1 MPPHKAWAIIPARMG
16 STRLPGK
23 PLADIA
29 GKPMI
34 QHVWERVSE
43 VLPTFVATDDER
55 IAQVVEAAGGMAILT
70 SPNCVNGT
78 QRVTEALHILA
89 EQGQN
94 LPGIVLNIQGDEPL
108 VSPQDII
115 TLLNLMLRDEVQIG
129 TLVTPAQPG
138 DAESGTNAFADKTP
152 DGRCHAFSRN
162 PACCAIQAWRHVGMY
177 GFKTQLLPELVA
189 LPETENELRERL
201 EQVRWLDH
209 GYAIYAA
216 EVKAAGIGV
225 DSPEDLEKVRILA
238 GKLEG

>member
-1 MPPHKAWAIIPARMG
+1 MG

-94 LPGIVLNIQGDEPL
+94 LPGIVLNIQ
-108 VSPQDII
+108 
-115 TLLNLMLRDEVQIG
+115 
-129 TLVTPAQPG
+129 
-138 DAESGTNAFADKTP
+138 
-152 DGRCHAFSRN
+152 
-162 PACCAIQAWRHVGMY
+162 
-177 GFKTQLLPELVA
+177 
-189 LPETENELRERL
+189 
-201 EQVRWLDH
+201 
-209 GYAIYAA
+209 
-216 EVKAAGIGV
+216 
-225 DSPEDLEKVRILA
+225 
-238 GKLEG
+238 

>member
-55 IAQVVEAAGGMAILT
+55 IAQVVEAVGGMAILT

-115 TLLNLMLRDEVQIG
+115 TLLNLMLREEVQIG
-129 TLVTPAQPG
+129 TLVTPAKPG

-152 DGRCHAFSRN
+152 DGRCHGFSRN

-177 GFKTQLLPELVA
+177 GFKTHLLPELVA

>member
-55 IAQVVEAAGGMAILT
+55 IAQVIEQAGGMAILT
-70 SPNCVNGT
+70 SENCQNGT

-108 VSPQDII
+108 VSPHDIVS
-115 TLLNLMLRDEVQIG
+115 LLNLMLREEVQIG
-129 TLVTPAQPG
+129 TLVTSAKPG

-152 DGRCHAFSRN
+152 DGRCHSFSRN

-177 GFKTQLLPELVA
+177 GFKTHLLPELVA
-189 LPETENELRERL
+189 LPATENEIRERL

-225 DSPEDLEKVRILA
+225 DSPEDLEKVRGMMA
-238 GKLEG
+238 ES

>member
-1 MPPHKAWAIIPARMG
+1 
-16 STRLPGK
+16 
-23 PLADIA
+23 
-29 GKPMI
+29 
-34 QHVWERVSE
+34 
-43 VLPTFVATDDER
+43 
-55 IAQVVEAAGGMAILT
+55 MAILT

-108 VSPQDII
+108 VSPQDMI

-129 TLVTPAQPG
+129 TLVTPAKPG

-162 PACCAIQAWRHVGMY
+162 PACCSIQAWRHVGMY
-177 GFKTQLLPELVA
+177 GFKTNLLPELVA
-189 LPETENELRERL
+189 LPETENETRERL

-238 GKLEG
+238 GKLAL